1 MPKIRVVQQG
11 LLMTA
16 YLRWLGV
23 AEAELSLWRGAG
35 ALAGVAATFAYPRL
49 HRAAGTSGDTACC
62 NQRKPRGNFHEDT
75 AWQASPHA
83 GWCAPMAVRSQGRV
97 CDQSV

>member
-1 MPKIRVVQQG
+1 MLQG

-35 ALAGVAATFAYPRL
+35 AVAGVAATFAYPRL
-49 HRAAGTSGDTACC
+49 HRAAGMWTQPCYD
-62 NQRKPRGNFHEDT
+62 
-75 AWQASPHA
+75 
-83 GWCAPMAVRSQGRV
+83 
-97 CDQSV
+97 

>member
-1 MPKIRVVQQG
+1 MRQG

-49 HRAAGTSGDTACC
+49 HRAAGTGTLPALIKQRPELHTACHPSTCIQVAGDT
-62 NQRKPRGNFHEDT
+62 RDSSGHEFLMRG
-75 AWQASPHA
+75 WIYSS
-83 GWCAPMAVRSQGRV
+83 MRRV
-97 CDQSV
+97 